1 MLHAPT
7 SELKTETTQSKSQ
20 LAPQP
25 RRELHPF
32 SFGAAVAYT
41 FSGAGSA
48 ASVRYAGAQRDQTL
62 TGMQSMYGNQAVLR
76 MLHSPQQVARMP
88 ALRPSQSIAL
98 QRKCACGGSSESQ
111 GECAAC
117 KAKRE
122 GALQR
127 SLGNQGASPAITTI
141 PPIVHDVLRSPG
153 QPLDAGTRAF
163 MEPRFG
169 QDLSHVRVHTNA
181 SAAESARAVN
191 ALAYTVGRNVVF
203 GAGQYAQG
211 TDEGRRLMAHE
222 LTHVVQQKVPL
233 SKGLRM
239 SHPED
244 TAEKEAEAIAQRMSQ
259 EESLSSVQKI
269 GDMGIQRIG
278 LDLPHASATS
288 SKNEISVRSQAP
300 VTIARK
306 SPTSESNLPSEE
318 KSTTIVSSYH
328 PEENVPQGGVE
339 TIKDEPNQQEY
350 RVIGFD
356 IGSSDLNKTGITEG
370 LDLIIEDLLAV
381 NDAVP
386 RVAITGLAS
395 ESRLKGKD
403 GFTYGWERANAIK
416 KYFVDKGIPTTWI
429 TTNSLGSTRA
439 PSAASPPL
447 LKAYWRAATIE
458 IKLTG
463 KPRPPKEYRG
473 EFAPSIPKPPKGPG
487 LRFLIPP
494 LSPIGAIRKT
504 FKAALQTVKELGYA
518 NEAGK
523 IEMFRNEY
531 LSAYADAMA
540 DLTEADPTE
549 RRLDYYKN
557 QKRIDVG
564 QLEGLRFS
572 AIDDPKS
579 LSLLIDAVKSTA
591 RRDALDWVISMEQSG
606 YEQWAQAL
614 RDEFP
619 DHAARRQEL
628 YKREDAIQ

>member
-7 SELKTETTQSKSQ
+7 SEAMTATMQSKSQ
-20 LAPQP
+20 LVRQP
-25 RRELHPF
+25 EQELHPH
-32 SFGAAVAYT
+32 SFGAAGAYSVA
-41 FSGAGSA
+41 SA
-48 ASVRYAGAQRDQTL
+48 SSPQEQRRQTL
-62 TGMQSMYGNQAVLR
+62 AGIQATHGNQAVLR
-76 MLHSPQQVARMP
+76 MLHGPQQVARMP
-88 ALRPSQSIAL
+88 ALRPSQSIML
-98 QRKCACGGSSESQ
+98 QRKCACGGSPEST
-111 GECAAC
+111 GECAEC
-117 KAKRE
+117 KEKRE
-122 GALQR
+122 ATLQR
-127 SLGNQGASPAITTI
+127 SVGNQATPSAAPTV
-141 PPIVHDVLRSPG
+141 PPIVHDVLSSPG
-153 QPLDAGTRAF
+153 QPLDAGPLAF

-169 QDLSHVRVHTNA
+169 QDFSQVRVHTDEQ
-181 SAAESARAVN
+181 AAESAQAVN
-191 ALAYTVGRNVVF
+191 ALAYTVGRDVVF
-203 GAGQYAQG
+203 GTGQYAPG
-211 TDEGRRLMAHE
+211 TSGGRRLMAHQ
-222 LTHVVQQKVPL
+222 LTHVVQQGVSL
-233 SKGLRM
+233 SKGLRV

-244 TAEKEAEAIAQRMSQ
+244 IAEKEAEAIAQRMSQ

-278 LDLPHASATS
+278 LDLPHASAIS

-306 SPTSESNLPSEE
+306 SPTRESNLPSEE
-318 KSTTIVSSYH
+318 KSRTIVSSYH

-339 TIKDEPNQQEY
+339 TIKDELNQQEY

-356 IGSSDLNKTGITEG
+356 IGSSDLNKTGIKEG

-395 ESRLKGKD
+395 ESHLKGKD

-429 TTNSLGSTRA
+429 TTNSLGSIRA

-473 EFAPSIPKPPKGPG
+473 GFAPSIPKPPKRPG

-494 LSPIGAIRKT
+494 LSPTSAISKT
-504 FKAALQTVKELGYA
+504 FKAALQMVKELGYA

-523 IEMFRNEY
+523 MEMFRNEY

-540 DLTEADPTE
+540 DLTEADPMK

-579 LSLLIDAVKSTA
+579 LSLLIDALKSTA

-619 DHAARRQEL
+619 DHAARGQEL
-628 YKREDAIQ
+628 YKRENAIQ

>member
-7 SELKTETTQSKSQ
+7 SDTQAETTQSESQ
-20 LAPQP
+20 LAPKLEQ
-25 RRELHPF
+25 ELHH
-32 SFGAAVAYT
+32 GLHNA
-41 FSGAGSA
+41 SGMYSPGSLA
-48 ASVRYAGAQRDQTL
+48 RAMPMHPPETQRQQKLALLQRTR
-62 TGMQSMYGNQAVLR
+62 GNQAVLQ
-76 MLHSPQQVARMP
+76 MLRSPQQIAHMP
-88 ALRPSQSIAL
+88 ALRPSQAMTL
-98 QRKCACGGSSESQ
+98 QRKCACGGTPESE
-111 GECAAC
+111 GECEEC

-122 GALQR
+122 AGLQR
-127 SLGNQGASPAITTI
+127 RVADQGASPAVNTT
-141 PPIVHDVLRSPG
+141 PPIVHNVLSSPG

-169 QDLSHVRVHTNA
+169 HDFSQVRVHTDA
-181 SAAESARAVN
+181 RAVESARAVN

-244 TAEKEAEAIAQRMSQ
+244 IAEKEAEAIAQRMSQ
-259 EESLSSVQKI
+259 EKSLSSVQKI
-269 GDMGIQRIG
+269 DDMGIQRIG

-318 KSTTIVSSYH
+318 KSPTIVSSYH

-356 IGSSDLNKTGITEG
+356 IGSSDLNKTGIKEG

-386 RVAITGLAS
+386 RVAITGSAS

-429 TTNSLGSTRA
+429 TTNSLGSIRA

-494 LSPIGAIRKT
+494 LSPTGAIRKT
-504 FKAALQTVKELGYA
+504 FTAALQTVKELGYA

-540 DLTEADPTE
+540 DLTEADPMK

-557 QKRIDVG
+557 QKRIDMG